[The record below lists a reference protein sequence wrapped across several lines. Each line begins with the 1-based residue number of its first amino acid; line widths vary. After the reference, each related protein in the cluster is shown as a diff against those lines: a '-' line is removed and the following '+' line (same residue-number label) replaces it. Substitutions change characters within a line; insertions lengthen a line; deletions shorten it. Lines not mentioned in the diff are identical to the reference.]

1 MKLLGEN
8 YEEIILKKWE
18 YEENNEKKRTPHHKI
33 IKEKECKITMTNYV
47 KKKIVFARKNI
58 IFKNEI

>member
-1 MKLLGEN
+1 MKRTM
-8 YEEIILKKWE
+8 K
-18 YEENNEKKRTPHHKI
+18 KKRTPHHKI